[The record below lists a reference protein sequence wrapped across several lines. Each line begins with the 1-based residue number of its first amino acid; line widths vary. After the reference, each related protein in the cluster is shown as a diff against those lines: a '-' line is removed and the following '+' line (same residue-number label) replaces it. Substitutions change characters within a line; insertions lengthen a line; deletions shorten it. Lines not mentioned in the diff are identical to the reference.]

1 MKLQE
6 FIEQY
11 DTNDF
16 LKRSLE
22 EMNESISMLKNI
34 HEKEFENHLR
44 RANSLYYCIYGYT
57 YAVYHYGDISFD
69 DRQSLVDELMELFK
83 FWK

>member
-1 MKLQE
+1 MGLQE

-16 LKRSLE
+16 LKSSLE
-22 EMNESISMLKNI
+22 KMNESILMKKNT
-34 HEKEFENHLR
+34 HGKEFEDHLR
-44 RANSLYYCIYGYT
+44 CANNLYYCIYGYI

-69 DRQSLVDELMELFK
+69 DRGLLVDELMGSFK
-83 FWK
+83 DQE